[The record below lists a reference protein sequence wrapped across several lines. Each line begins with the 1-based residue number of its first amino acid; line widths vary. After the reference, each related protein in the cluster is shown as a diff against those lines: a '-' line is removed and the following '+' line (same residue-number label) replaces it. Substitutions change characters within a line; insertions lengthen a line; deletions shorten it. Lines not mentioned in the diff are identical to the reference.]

1 MGLKVAYRFPTEEHI
16 TFSYNNQIATVT
28 YQEYAEI
35 LRSIPR
41 DGSPKEYMGAR
52 FKLLTEYL
60 SNNSKE
66 ENTYKW

>member
-1 MGLKVAYRFPTEEHI
+1 MELKVAYRFPTEEHI

-41 DGSPKEYMGAR
+41 DGPAKQYMEVR

-60 SNNSKE
+60 SNNNKE